1 MTGKKYFPNNW
12 QRYKNA
18 PDSMFH
24 QHTFEEIMNFKINGW
39 ELHDNVACIIREQN
53 TRTGKVKEHVY
64 QLQKTTID
72 FHFSIDTQSFWDIWH
87 NGTGVSFHMGRLRL
101 DLCCTPRSNRGSI
114 QANGDERRHDPPP

>member
-64 QLQKTTID
+64 QLQKAATRRVSKLMD
-72 FHFSIDTQSFWDIWH
+72 QEDTEF
-87 NGTGVSFHMGRLRL
+87 TV
-101 DLCCTPRSNRGSI
+101 CTPESI
-114 QANGDERRHDPPP
+114 YFVHDGEDDWMEDIGE